1 MGELYQYREYGDIL
15 KMATFSITNTG
26 RILTAASLTVLLSAC
41 SFGRNE
47 PVQIVQEP
55 EATVEKRFGNQNGE
69 LSYTA
74 VVPRAPLTNS
84 QLEDDAPNSYTVVRG
99 DTLWDISDRFL
110 KEPWLWPSIW
120 EFNPQIENPHLIYPG
135 DEIALEYV
143 DGRPTLVISR
153 DGKRLTGNNN
163 NGSVGGSSANGGT
176 RTRLS
181 PRIRE
186 ESLDDAIPTIPADAI
201 QSFLVHPKVVDS
213 KTLRDAPY
221 VVGNFDGRLTSAVGH
236 QIYVRGNLRRE
247 QPKYGIYRKSK
258 ALRDPGSRKIL
269 GYEVTFIGE
278 AKLMHMG
285 DPATLM
291 ITRNKMETI
300 AGDVLL
306 PVGTE
311 SIAHSYTP
319 RMPVLNGEA
328 SIISL
333 VDAISQSGRNQVV
346 VINLGTSAGMQVGD
360 VLAVETR
367 GGSFID
373 PRGRGGYER
382 IKMPSTRTGVV
393 MVFKSFDE
401 VSYGLVMES
410 TLPVKLH
417 DTITGI

>member
-1 MGELYQYREYGDIL
+1 
-15 KMATFSITNTG
+15 MATFSITNTG
-26 RILTAASLTVLLSAC
+26 RILTAASLTVLISAC
-41 SFGRNE
+41 SLGSNA

-55 EATVEKRFGNQNGE
+55 EAKVEQRFLNAEGE
-69 LSYTA
+69 TSYTA
-74 VVPRAPLTNS
+74 VVPRASLTNS
-84 QLEDDAPNSYTVVRG
+84 QLEADAPNSYTVVRG

-110 KEPWLWPSIW
+110 KEPWLWPTIW
-120 EFNPQIENPHLIYPG
+120 EYNPQIENPHLIYPG
-135 DEIALEYV
+135 DEVALEYV
-143 DGRPTLVISR
+143 NGQPTLVITR
-153 DGKRLTGNNN
+153 DGERITGNGNNFSGN
-163 NGSVGGSSANGGT
+163 NGNGSIGGRSANAT

-201 QSFLVHPKVVDS
+201 QSFLVHPKVLDAR
-213 KTLRDAPY
+213 TLRKAPY

-236 QIYVRGNLRRE
+236 QIYVRGELDRE
-247 QPKYGIYRKSK
+247 FPKYGIYRKSK
-258 ALRDPGSRKIL
+258 QLRDPGSKKVL
-269 GYEVTFIGE
+269 GHEVIFIGE
-278 AKLMHMG
+278 AKLMHTG
-285 DPATLM
+285 DPSTLV

-306 PVGTE
+306 PIDASTM
-311 SIAHSYTP
+311 AHTYIP

-328 SIISL
+328 KIISL

-346 VINLGTSAGMQVGD
+346 VINLGTNSGMQVGD

-382 IKMPSTRTGVV
+382 IRMPSTRTGVV
-393 MVFKSFDE
+393 MVFKSFDD
-401 VSYGLVMES
+401 VSYALVMES
-410 TLPVKLH
+410 NLPVKLH

>member
-1 MGELYQYREYGDIL
+1 M
-15 KMATFSITNTG
+15 
-26 RILTAASLTVLLSAC
+26 RIW
-41 SFGRNE
+41 
-47 PVQIVQEP
+47 
-55 EATVEKRFGNQNGE
+55 
-69 LSYTA
+69 
-74 VVPRAPLTNS
+74 PR
-84 QLEDDAPNSYTVVRG
+84 R
-99 DTLWDISDRFL
+99 WDISDRFL
-110 KEPWLWPSIW
+110 KEPWLWPTIW
-120 EFNPQIENPHLIYPG
+120 EYNPQIENPHLIYPG
-135 DEIALEYV
+135 DEVALEYI
-143 DGRPTLVISR
+143 DGKPTLVISR
-153 DGKRLTGNNN
+153 DGKRITGA
-163 NGSVGGSSANGGT
+163 NGVGGGVGGVSAGGT

-186 ESLDDAIPTIPADAI
+186 ESLDDAIPTIPAGAI

-236 QIYVRGNLRRE
+236 QIYVRGNINRDT
-247 QPKYGIYRKSK
+247 PKYGIYRKSK

-269 GYEVTFIGE
+269 GYEVTKVAE
-278 AKLMHMG
+278 AKLMHTG
-285 DPATLM
+285 DPSTLV

-306 PVGTE
+306 SE
-311 SIAHSYTP
+311 STGNIAHTYTP

-346 VINLGTSAGMQVGD
+346 VVNLGSSSGMQIGD

-382 IKMPSTRTGVV
+382 IRMPSTRTGVV
-393 MVFKSFDE
+393 MVFKTFDD
-401 VSYGLVMES
+401 VSYALVMES

-417 DTITGI
+417 DVITGI

>member
-1 MGELYQYREYGDIL
+1 
-15 KMATFSITNTG
+15 MATFSITNTG
-26 RILTAASLTVLLSAC
+26 RVLSAASLTVLISAC
-41 SFGRNE
+41 SLGRNE

-55 EATVEKRFGNQNGE
+55 DTTVQQRFNAEGE
-69 LSYTA
+69 TSYTA
-74 VVPRAPLTNS
+74 VVPRAPLSSS

-110 KEPWLWPSIW
+110 KEPWLWPTIW
-120 EFNPQIENPHLIYPG
+120 EYNPQIENPDLIYPG
-135 DEIALEYV
+135 DEVALEYV
-143 DGRPTLVISR
+143 DGQPTLIITR
-153 DGKRLTGNNN
+153 DGKRVTGNNVDGHGSN
-163 NGSVGGSSANGGT
+163 SVGGSSANASGT

-201 QSFLVHPKVVDS
+201 NSFLVHPKVVDS
-213 KTLRDAPY
+213 KTLRSAPY

-236 QIYVRGNLRRE
+236 QIYVRGDLNRE

-258 ALRDPGSRKIL
+258 ALRNPESGKIL
-269 GYEVTFIGE
+269 GHEVTMVAE
-278 AKLMHMG
+278 AKLMHTG
-285 DPATLM
+285 DPATLV
-291 ITRNKMETI
+291 ITSNKMETI

-306 PVGTE
+306 PAGSE
-311 SIAHSYTP
+311 SMAHTYTP

-328 SIISL
+328 KIISL
-333 VDAISQSGRNQVV
+333 VGAISQSGRNQVV
-346 VINLGTSAGMQVGD
+346 VINLGTSSGMQVGD

-401 VSYGLVMES
+401 VSYALVMES

-417 DTITGI
+417 DAITGI